1 MHSGMTL
8 GAFFRYNISLR
19 VKILPHLVEDGSIVA
34 GHFRI
39 IFFYSSGAFSE
50 GGQRDKGKAA
60 HKGTAK
66 VTKDIDPNKLEK
78 IQYEINRR
86 YK

>member
-1 MHSGMTL
+1 MHPGMTP
-8 GAFFRYNISLR
+8 GAFL
-19 VKILPHLVEDGSIVA
+19 
-34 GHFRI
+34 
-39 IFFYSSGAFSE
+39 E

-66 VTKDIDPNKLEK
+66 VTKDIDPNKLERT
-78 IQYEINRR
+78 QYEINRR